1 MDRRRVGGEVGVSGA
16 GSASASRPEV
26 EAVLAERRECGEV
39 VMLLVVGDLRNSVG
53 LTEADRDERELLCP
67 LGRVCCFTIIHIAY
81 ARD

>member
-1 MDRRRVGGEVGVSGA
+1 MGVSGA

-39 VMLLVVGDLRNSVG
+39 VMLLVEGDLRHSFG
-53 LTEADRDERELLCP
+53 LVEVDWRERELNCP
-67 LGRVCCFTIIHIAY
+67 LGRVCCFIIIHIAY